1 MAKGTS
7 KRRTYRCGVIGYGGA
22 FNMGWTHL
30 SMMSANP
37 RMEVAAVCELDRKR
51 LEVAAEDWPQAA
63 LYSRVGDMLRFANL
77 DIVAVIT
84 PHNTHAK
91 LVLQCLDAKVNT
103 VTEKPMAITSA
114 ECKSMLAMAR
124 RRRVM
129 LSTFHNRRW
138 DPDFLLLKDLVRKE
152 RVVGRV
158 FRVEC
163 GFHRWGKQ
171 GDWWRSDRKISG
183 GNAYDWGAHF
193 CDWVLQL
200 VSDDIEWVSGFQAKN
215 RQWKGYTNEDHSEVS
230 VKFKKGCEAT
240 VTISGMSMAP
250 RPQWRILGDRGSIE
264 SWDRQTYAINSLVND
279 RPMSAEVSSNAPNH
293 SAETYYR
300 NVCRHIQGRGR
311 LSVTPESSARVIGV
325 LEAANQSAA
334 RGSQPIRPVFR

>member
-1 MAKGTS
+1 
-7 KRRTYRCGVIGYGGA
+7 
-22 FNMGWTHL
+22 
-30 SMMSANP
+30 
-37 RMEVAAVCELDRKR
+37 
-51 LEVAAEDWPQAA
+51 
-63 LYSRVGDMLRFANL
+63 
-77 DIVAVIT
+77 
-84 PHNTHAK
+84 
-91 LVLQCLDAKVNT
+91 
-103 VTEKPMAITSA
+103 
-114 ECKSMLAMAR
+114 
-124 RRRVM
+124 
-129 LSTFHNRRW
+129 
-138 DPDFLLLKDLVRKE
+138 
-152 RVVGRV
+152 
-158 FRVEC
+158 
-163 GFHRWGKQ
+163 
-171 GDWWRSDRKISG
+171 
-183 GNAYDWGAHF
+183 
-193 CDWVLQL
+193 